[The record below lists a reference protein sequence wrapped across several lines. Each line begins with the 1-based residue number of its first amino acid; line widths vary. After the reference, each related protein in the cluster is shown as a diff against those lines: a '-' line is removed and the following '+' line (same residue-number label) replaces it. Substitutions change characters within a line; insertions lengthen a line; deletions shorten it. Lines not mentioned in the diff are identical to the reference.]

1 MPTRREFAR
10 TAHAARLLSSPTRL
24 RILASL
30 LQAEASVSELAS
42 RIGADRYRLSYH
54 LAILRRYAVIQ
65 PAWHGRLIVYRIAA
79 DETRQILAALERFRM
94 RHLPSASGRAKGAKW
109 RGVQMELQQART
121 CYDHLGGLAAVYLLA
136 EFLRRRWLVRR
147 RDRENPARISP
158 AYTLTMRGAQALMR
172 RRVNV
177 FWARRSRRR
186 LAYGCPDW
194 SPSRLHLGGAL
205 GAAVRVS
212 LVRSGVVR
220 LHRDD
225 RTVVLRRPLAAWLD
239 AGGSGSAAGSR

>member
-1 MPTRREFAR
+1 M
-10 TAHAARLLSSPTRL
+10 
-24 RILASL
+24 
-30 LQAEASVSELAS
+30 SELAS

-79 DETRQILAALERFRM
+79 DETRQILAALERFRT
-94 RHLPSASGRAKGAKW
+94 RHLPSPPGRTKGGRS
-109 RGVQMELQQART
+109 RGVQVALRQART

-136 EFLRRRWLVRR
+136 EFLRRRWLVRHT
-147 RDRENPARISP
+147 DREASADTSP
-158 AYTLTMRGAQALMR
+158 PYTLTMRGAQALMR

-177 FWARRSRRR
+177 VWARRSRRR

-194 SPSRLHLGGAL
+194 SPDRLHLGGAL

-212 LVRSGVVR
+212 LVRSGVIR
-220 LHRDD
+220 LGGDHRI
-225 RTVVLRRPLAAWLD
+225 VVLRRPLAAWLD
-239 AGGSGSAAGSR
+239 ARVGADGKYGGREIGRAGKVEGGRKERGAPRRGS